1 MNLFPHK
8 VLYRAALLA
17 ACVLTVLGL
26 AVAHTGVAH
35 AARLPPGRGSYLA
48 DRFAG
53 YVRIYLL
60 ADSYRARMN
69 VPFSCQ

>member
-1 MNLFPHK
+1 M
-8 VLYRAALLA
+8 R
-17 ACVLTVLGL
+17 GR
-26 AVAHTGVAH
+26 
-35 AARLPPGRGSYLA
+35 RLRGKFHLKGSRRSTPRPTSGIVMVTTAEA

-69 VPFSCQ
+69 GPFSCQ